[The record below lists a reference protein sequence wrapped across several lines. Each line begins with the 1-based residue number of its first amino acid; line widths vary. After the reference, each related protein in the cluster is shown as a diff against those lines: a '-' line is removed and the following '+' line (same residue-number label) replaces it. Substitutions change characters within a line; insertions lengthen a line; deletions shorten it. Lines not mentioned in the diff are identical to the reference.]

1 MVGFPD
7 ARHHFTRVAEQQ
19 VWYVH
24 SIGSIIQRLLG
35 RKIWKDES
43 QCCLYGR
50 QYQWF
55 IVSEG
60 GHLHGHKVNTLPLS
74 ICNFKLYEHN
84 LTIMI
89 LLPSKLDNFEAL
101 FAPGPWGLFKI
112 LSHEVLCQGV
122 YGVAAPAFY
131 RCQFLFGVLESESW
145 GHFRCNFHH

>member
-1 MVGFPD
+1 MRVN
-7 ARHHFTRVAEQQ
+7 HFTRVAEQQ

-24 SIGSIIQRLLG
+24 SMGSIILRLLG
-35 RKIWKDES
+35 PKIWKDES

-84 LTIMI
+84 LRMMI

-101 FAPGPWGLFKI
+101 FAPRP
-112 LSHEVLCQGV
+112 
-122 YGVAAPAFY
+122 
-131 RCQFLFGVLESESW
+131 
-145 GHFRCNFHH
+145 